1 MEWVV
6 GLMVAKI
13 LESNGVYYCS
23 NCRMRV
29 KEPRYAC
36 EFCGLLFSN
45 YEDIL
50 IKKFEE
56 EEKEK
61 E

>member
-1 MEWVV
+1 
-6 GLMVAKI
+6 MVAKI